1 MSGAAD
7 FIALTT
13 PTQVGQ
19 GEFTIEVPDGWQQ
32 GRGAFGGLVLA
43 CLLRAARACEPEAER
58 TLRSVSAELVGP
70 VVPGTAQLRV
80 EVLRRGNAVSTLAA
94 RLMQGGELLA
104 HAVVVWGRTRAGTAT
119 WSRLQP
125 PRPPAL
131 AAVAPLT
138 EMPIAA
144 ARFARFFEFRPTLP
158 LPFGADAQRVPLT
171 AGWLRLRDAPPA
183 LGPIELVALADA
195 WWPCALVMESTPRPI
210 ATLAFTCELVADPA
224 RLRPHAAVFHRAE
237 AVSSQDGYSVE
248 LRELW
253 SEDGELLTL
262 NQQTIAIIK

>member
-1 MSGAAD
+1 MN
-7 FIALTT
+7 
-13 PTQVGQ
+13 
-19 GEFTIEVPDGWQQ
+19 
-32 GRGAFGGLVLA
+32 
-43 CLLRAARACEPEAER
+43 C
-58 TLRSVSAELVGP
+58 
-70 VVPGTAQLRV
+70 
-80 EVLRRGNAVSTLAA
+80 
-94 RLMQGGELLA
+94 
-104 HAVVVWGRTRAGTAT
+104 
-119 WSRLQP
+119 
-125 PRPPAL
+125 
-131 AAVAPLT
+131 
-138 EMPIAA
+138 
-144 ARFARFFEFRPTLP
+144 RFSPTLP
-158 LPFGADAQRVPLT
+158 LPFGTDAQRVPLT

-195 WWPCALVMESTPRPI
+195 WWPCALTMESTPRPI

>member
-1 MSGAAD
+1 MSGPAD

-13 PTQVGQ
+13 PTRVAE
-19 GEFTIEVPDGWQQ
+19 GEFTLEVPDGWQQ

-70 VVPGTAQLRV
+70 VVPGPTELRV
-80 EVLRRGNAVSTLAA
+80 EMLRRGSGVSTLAA
-94 RLMQGGELLA
+94 RLLQGGELLA
-104 HAVVVWGRTRAGTAT
+104 HAVVVLGRTRAGTAS

-125 PRPPAL
+125 PGPPAFS
-131 AAVAPLT
+131 AVAPLA
-138 EMPIAA
+138 EMPITA
-144 ARFARFFEFRPTLP
+144 ARFARFFEFRPTIP
-158 LPFGADAQRVPLT
+158 LPFRADTQRAPVT
-171 AGWLRLRDAPPA
+171 AGWVRLRDAPPV
-183 LGPIELVALADA
+183 LGAIELVALADA
-195 WWPCALVMESTPRPI
+195 WWPCALSMESAPRPI
-210 ATLAFTCELVADPA
+210 ATLAFTCELVTDPA

-237 AVSSQDGYSVE
+237 AVCAKDGYSVE